1 MGLPPIE
8 VDDASH
14 ASGFTDYAT
23 GFVKL
28 IERTIQAT
36 AD

>member
-1 MGLPPIE
+1 MGLTPIE

-23 GFVKL
+23 RFFKL
-28 IERTIQAT
+28 VEWTIQAT

>member
-1 MGLPPIE
+1 MGLTPIE

-14 ASGFTDYAT
+14 TGGFTDYAT
-23 GFVKL
+23 RFVKL